1 MKIKFLKL
9 KKFFLNFCFISLWF
23 SSNLSTLVAATR
35 ETSLDQSKE
44 ELFSA
49 KAEDL
54 PKNDFYIIGPGDILN
69 IRFISL
75 PQNISGMNS
84 EEVFKSG
91 AILNVLNDGT
101 ISVPYAGIVK
111 ITGMTLFQAKE
122 NIEQILR
129 KELLSPLIEIS
140 ILKPRPIN
148 VSVIGEVDRPGMY
161 QLNNLLK
168 SNSIE
173 FNPDANLEIPT
184 VINAIQ
190 AAGGIT
196 NDADLQGVIIKRKL
210 PGRQNNYKKAKLN
223 FIDLIF
229 EGDQSQNLYLFD
241 GDIIILEKVKN
252 YIDKDRTEILSANLA
267 PKTIDITVTGEVV
280 KPGTISVKSGTP
292 LIQGIYKAGG
302 PTNWRANQGNAH
314 LLRSNGDGSVS
325 FKSFRINT
333 KDKKVGDNNPRLK
346 NGDIIK
352 LGRSNLAKTSDAIGA
367 ISNPVGSVLTIWSM
381 FKLIQ
386 D

>member
-168 SNSIE
+168 SNSID
-173 FNPDANLEIPT
+173 FDPDANLEIPT

-333 KDKKVGDNNPRLK
+333 KSKKAGDNNPRLK